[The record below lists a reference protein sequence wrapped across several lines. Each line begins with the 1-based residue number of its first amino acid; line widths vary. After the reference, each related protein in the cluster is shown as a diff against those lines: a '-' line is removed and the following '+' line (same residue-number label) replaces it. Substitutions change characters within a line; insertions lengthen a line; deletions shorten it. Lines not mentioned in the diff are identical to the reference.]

1 MESQRVRHNLVTE
14 KQQNPGDAETRTL
27 VSWADKSAIKG
38 MPEIDLNHFMI
49 KVISQSGNLL
59 DFIDE
64 MVLNKLIEHLWK

>member
-1 MESQRVRHNLVTE
+1 
-14 KQQNPGDAETRTL
+14 
-27 VSWADKSAIKG
+27 